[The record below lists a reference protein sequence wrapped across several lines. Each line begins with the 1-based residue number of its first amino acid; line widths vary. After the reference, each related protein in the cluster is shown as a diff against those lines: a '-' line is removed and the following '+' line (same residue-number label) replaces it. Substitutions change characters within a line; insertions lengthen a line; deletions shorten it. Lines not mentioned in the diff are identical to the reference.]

1 MSFRTV
7 LTALA
12 CALLLTPVALAAR
25 SATPNELALA
35 KTLKAQMQSTYNA
48 KRPGTTF
55 TTVTCKINAAMTGAK
70 CVAHFTRKS
79 QNLKGVY
86 HVSVT
91 ADAAGNANWRA
102 TSAACTSLKTGAKVK
117 C

>member
-1 MSFRTV
+1 MMRLIV
-7 LTALA
+7 AA
-12 CALLLTPVALAAR
+12 AAAAALLLSAAALA
-25 SATPNELALA
+25 ATPNELALA
-35 KTLKAQMQSTYNA
+35 KTLKAQMQRTYNA

-86 HVSVT
+86 QVSVT

-102 TSAACTSLKTGAKVK
+102 TSAACTNLKTGAKVK